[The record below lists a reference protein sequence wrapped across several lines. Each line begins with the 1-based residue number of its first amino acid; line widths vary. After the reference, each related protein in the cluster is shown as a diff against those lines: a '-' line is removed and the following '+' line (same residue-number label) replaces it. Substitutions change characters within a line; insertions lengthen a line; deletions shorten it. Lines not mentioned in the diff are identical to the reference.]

1 MLIKIENTTD
11 HKYIG
16 CHVEYD
22 GKVDELY
29 LCGDVKIELIKVE
42 IENNT
47 IKLIS
52 SNYIV
57 DAIIIE
63 E

>member
-1 MLIKIENTTD
+1 MIIKIENTTD

-16 CHVEYD
+16 YYIEYN
-22 GKVDELY
+22 GNDELY
-29 LCGDVKIELIKVE
+29 LCDDVKIELIKVE
-42 IENNT
+42 VETNK

-57 DAIIIE
+57 DGIIIKE
-63 E
+63 

>member
-11 HKYIG
+11 RKYIG
-16 CHVEYD
+16 CHIEYD
-22 GKVDELY
+22 GNVDDLY
-29 LCGDVKIELIKVE
+29 LCDGVKIELIKVE

-57 DAIIIE
+57 DATIIE